1 MFLADCALN
10 NVIDCSPLDASSKA
24 IGAAKSIPPGEM
36 SSRLFSSFIFC
47 QYMCLSTVMMF
58 QDSIS

>member
-1 MFLADCALN
+1 VFLADRALN

-24 IGAAKSIPPGEM
+24 IGAAKSIPPGEI

-47 QYMCLSTVMMF
+47 QYMCVKCNAQF
-58 QDSIS
+58 